1 MCSSSF
7 VMQGRL
13 TNDPLYCLD
22 TSDLVPYW
30 CKKPTKVNGTL
41 VGEYNEGDKNS
52 HLFQGG
58 YVRII

>member
-1 MCSSSF
+1 
-7 VMQGRL
+7 MQGRL